1 MNKTIISLEEGR
13 EALRVDGDFNDDII
27 EPLIE
32 AIPNYLYITTGRT
45 WLDDDVPLAQ
55 TTAKFILQLWFD
67 PQTQDSERLKRT
79 IDGLLMSLKALGLNY
94 KLEVYR
100 SLFIGRTHGR
110 SVEMLIW
117 TLNTIYVSVVEV

>member
-45 WLDDDVPLAQ
+45 WLDDNVPLAQ

-79 IDGLLMSLKALGLNY
+79 IDGLLMSLKVLGSEY
-94 KLEVYR
+94 D
-100 SLFIGRTHGR
+100 G
-110 SVEMLIW
+110 
-117 TLNTIYVSVVEV
+117 